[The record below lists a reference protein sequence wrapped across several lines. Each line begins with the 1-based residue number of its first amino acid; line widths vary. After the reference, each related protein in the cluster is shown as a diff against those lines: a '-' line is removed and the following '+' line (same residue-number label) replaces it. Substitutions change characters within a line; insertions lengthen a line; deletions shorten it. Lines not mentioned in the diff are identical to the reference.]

1 MKYHEHG
8 GYKTKKEE
16 EKMSEKDKTKFKK
29 FCREILPSLENLSGI
44 LEEYYP
50 ATGIEIY
57 FDTGGYISFFC
68 KEAGWRF
75 RRLDSQSEPEVRLEI
90 AESLFSEKTEK
101 EIADKKEGGRE

>member
-1 MKYHEHG
+1 MNNEEFKEFFIL
-8 GYKTKKEE
+8 KEDEMSKK
-16 EKMSEKDKTKFKK
+16 SKFIE
-29 FCREILPSLENLSGI
+29 FCQEMLPSLENISDLLNG
-44 LEEYYP
+44 YYP
-50 ATGIEIY
+50 ETGLEIY